1 MKIATFAKPQN
12 VSTHF
17 KMTGDIA
24 KAITL
29 ITYGTAFLKDNYDIS
44 SLTLEHPSF
53 TFTNKVEFHFF
64 KKHFFGK
71 PTWHLYADSPV
82 NWLKKLK
89 QDGCKEIRMVYQ
101 HDNSTSLSGQNVPDH
116 KLAGFVG
123 GGGHRYIQTVFQNLS
138 DYWQSREQ
146 VTDKD
151 APNSKIWTVT
161 YGRTVTGQPTMP
173 NEKLNIDNI
182 KEKLKDRL
190 NAINSFAKEENLTF
204 WSEWFESAL
213 SLLDSS
219 NPYTK
224 EQDKLIVPADK
235 MSLKAIQ
242 LLAGAGKAW
251 CFGSMG
257 SWNDIGFNDKD
268 TEATYDKLTSEL
280 YDIVNESY
288 LAVANSYE

>member
-1 MKIATFAKPQN
+1 M
-12 VSTHF
+12 VV
-17 KMTGDIA
+17 DIV
-24 KAITL
+24 I
-29 ITYGTAFLKDNYDIS
+29 FRQ
-44 SLTLEHPSF
+44 
-53 TFTNKVEFHFF
+53 FF
-64 KKHFFGK
+64 KIFLIIGNQE
-71 PTWHLYADSPV
+71 A
-82 NWLKKLK
+82 
-89 QDGCKEIRMVYQ
+89 
-101 HDNSTSLSGQNVPDH
+101 
-116 KLAGFVG
+116 
-123 GGGHRYIQTVFQNLS
+123 
-138 DYWQSREQ
+138 Q